1 VKGFDVYN
9 ALQECQDLID
19 QFGGH
24 KYAAG
29 LTLEPENYPLFK
41 KRFEE
46 VVKRSITKEA
56 MTPRI
61 KVDCAIELSELTPK
75 FYRVLKQFGPF
86 GPGNMKPVFMASGL
100 RDNGYGKPVGQN
112 GDHLKMSLISG
123 KDFSTMD
130 AIGFNLGDKYP
141 LIKSGSPFR
150 AVFTLE
156 SNEWNGQSRLQL
168 NVKDLKP
175 DDLNSEDASDR

>member
-1 VKGFDVYN
+1 
-9 ALQECQDLID
+9 
-19 QFGGH
+19 
-24 KYAAG
+24 
-29 LTLEPENYPLFK
+29 
-41 KRFEE
+41 
-46 VVKRSITKEA
+46 
-56 MTPRI
+56 
-61 KVDCAIELSELTPK
+61 
-75 FYRVLKQFGPF
+75 
-86 GPGNMKPVFMASGL
+86 
-100 RDNGYGKPVGQN
+100 VGQN